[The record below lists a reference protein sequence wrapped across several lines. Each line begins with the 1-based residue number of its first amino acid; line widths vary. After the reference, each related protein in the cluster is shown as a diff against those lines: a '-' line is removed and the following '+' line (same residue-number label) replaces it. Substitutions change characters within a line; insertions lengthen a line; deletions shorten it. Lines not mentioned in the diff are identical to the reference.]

1 MGGKKK
7 HIMINDS
14 IIFLSFQIEKVNFH
28 HIQKYLLQVGRNYTS
43 KLRALS
49 GGICNEACPTSCLN
63 WQYFDAGW
71 KLDTSVRVECLI

>member
-14 IIFLSFQIEKVNFH
+14 IIFFHQIEKVNFH

-43 KLRALS
+43 KFRALS
-49 GGICNEACPTSCLN
+49 GGICNEDCPTSCLD

-71 KLDTSVRVECLI
+71 KMDTSVRVECLI